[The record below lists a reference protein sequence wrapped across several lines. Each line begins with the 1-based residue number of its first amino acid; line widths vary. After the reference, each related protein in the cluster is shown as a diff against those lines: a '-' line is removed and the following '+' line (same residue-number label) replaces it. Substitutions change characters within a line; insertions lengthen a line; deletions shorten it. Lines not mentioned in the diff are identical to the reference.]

1 MANLLIVEEEKTMV
15 LKISQMASK
24 FISLSAQY
32 NNKALYLSRKY
43 FIFMTESN
51 HTTPSKTLVWL
62 SFSPISSSLIRP
74 L

>member
-1 MANLLIVEEEKTMV
+1 MADILIVEEEKTMV

-43 FIFMTESN
+43 FIFMTERHKWRTFFFVDKN
-51 HTTPSKTLVWL
+51 NI
-62 SFSPISSSLIRP
+62 F
-74 L
+74 